1 VSGLEE
7 MLRQA
12 LERVERLEELSEV
25 LRRRYRSLKRRNQLA
40 LLKLKDIVAELE
52 AVDYDNPHIET
63 ALELLYD
70 IERLLEVVEDE

>member
-1 VSGLEE
+1 VSSVEE

-25 LRRRYRSLKRRNQLA
+25 MRRRYRSLKRRNQLA
-40 LLKLKDIVAELE
+40 LEKLKDVVAELE
-52 AVDYDNPHIET
+52 AVDYDNPHVET

-70 IERLLEVVEDE
+70 IERLLEVAEDE